1 MLKNNLSFIVIT
13 YQEERNIR
21 ACIESIKKV
30 TNNIFVV
37 DSYSSDKTQEIL
49 AEMDVNYCEHE
60 FISYADKRNWSQ
72 SNNPFNTEWVFHL
85 DADERVSDELSN
97 WLLKDFGNLNHN
109 YDGFMFS
116 RRVIFMGK
124 QIKYGGIYPNYHLNL
139 FRSDKG
145 YVENLLYDSNFVVEG
160 NNVKEIKKADII
172 NTVSPSLEKFI
183 VVHNKWSSLEADE
196 IFKGGGAET
205 SQVEAKIFGNSVERI
220 QWAKKNIYSNFPLTI
235 RSLLFFLYR
244 YIFRLGFL
252 DGRRGFIFHFLQGF
266 WYRFLVDAKIYEL
279 ELKDEKS

>member
-1 MLKNNLSFIVIT
+1 M
-13 YQEERNIR
+13 
-21 ACIESIKKV
+21 
-30 TNNIFVV
+30 
-37 DSYSSDKTQEIL
+37 
-49 AEMDVNYCEHE
+49 
-60 FISYADKRNWSQ
+60 
-72 SNNPFNTEWVFHL
+72 
-85 DADERVSDELSN
+85 
-97 WLLKDFGNLNHN
+97 
-109 YDGFMFS
+109 
-116 RRVIFMGK
+116 
-124 QIKYGGIYPNYHLNL
+124 
-139 FRSDKG
+139 
-145 YVENLLYDSNFVVEG
+145 
-160 NNVKEIKKADII
+160 
-172 NTVSPSLEKFI
+172 SPSLEKFI